1 MNSLLEAT
9 PTVNGAPLTQKPAKG
24 KRQPGKKPAAR
35 PVASAVTAARIKF
48 WATITMGV
56 LLPLLS
62 LGLSSV
68 GGNLVRHG
76 HGALAAFALVLMT
89 CVLVVSLSHLAWAI
103 EDITRSPWWACWLL
117 AVAFDLCLVLG
128 ELCHVSAEEAGVS
141 LVTSVM
147 MGAVCLLSMFL
158 NCWAF
163 LRHP

>member
-1 MNSLLEAT
+1 MTNRIEAV
-9 PTVNGAPLTQKPAKG
+9 PGVNGAAPLAPRVRAK
-24 KRQPGKKPAAR
+24 RPAAR
-35 PVASAVTAARIKF
+35 PVASALTAARIKF
-48 WATITMGV
+48 YATILMGV

-68 GGNLVRHG
+68 GGNLARHG
-76 HGALAAFALVLMT
+76 CYALSGFALLLMT
-89 CVLVVSLSHLAWAI
+89 CVLVVSLSHLAWAVS
-103 EDITRSPWWACWLL
+103 DITRSPWWACWLL

-128 ELCHVSAEEAGVS
+128 ELCHVAAEAAGVG

-158 NCWAF
+158 NVWAF

>member
-1 MNSLLEAT
+1 MTNRIDAT
-9 PTVNGAPLTQKPAKG
+9 PSVNGTAKT
-24 KRQPGKKPAAR
+24 KKPAAR

-68 GGNLVRHG
+68 GGNLFRHN
-76 HGALAAFALVLMT
+76 HGALATFALALMI

-103 EDITRSPWWACWLL
+103 GDITRSPWWACWLL

-128 ELCHVSAEEAGVS
+128 ELCHVAAEDAGVG

>member
-1 MNSLLEAT
+1 MSTRIESV
-9 PTVNGAPLTQKPAKG
+9 PGVNGDVPQTAKG
-24 KRQPGKKPAAR
+24 KAKKPAAR

-48 WATITMGV
+48 VATVVMGV

-62 LGLSSV
+62 VGLSSV
-68 GGNLVRHG
+68 GGNLARYEHLLLSVF
-76 HGALAAFALVLMT
+76 AFALMT

-103 EDITRSPWWACWLL
+103 YDITRSPGWACWLL
-117 AVAFDLCLVLG
+117 AIAFDLCLVLG
-128 ELCHVSAEEAGVS
+128 ELCHVAAEDAGVG